1 MSLTRNQ
8 WFLICGTILSAIV
21 TSTAYFTD
29 MFGPTAAKEIV
40 GTAGFLNMILNGIGV
55 AFSGQGQTIKDV
67 LAMPG
72 VDSMTV
78 NRDANQTLASI
89 AMDKTQD
96 KIAPTVEAE
105 AKVSQTA
112 KGN

>member
-8 WFLICGTILSAIV
+8 WFAISGVILSAIV
-21 TSTAYFTD
+21 TSTTYFTA
-29 MFGPTAAKEIV
+29 MFGQTVANEIV
-40 GTAGFLNMILNGIGV
+40 GTAGFLNMIAAGV
-55 AFSGQGQTIKDV
+55 AVVVTGQGAQVRDV